1 MNNFLTTLN
10 LLKAKGLI
18 LATDVDSILND
29 VTNSDSDALDGVTE
43 KAQSLGGATYK
54 LVIIVAII
62 IFVIGG
68 VIAFIKLFLSNSQQ
82 RTEIKADL
90 VWKIVAII
98 GAAAVIG
105 IITVLFSL
113 GGNLF

>member
-29 VTNSDSDALDGVTE
+29 VTNSDSDALNGVTE

-54 LVIIVAII
+54 LVIIIAMI
-62 IFVIGG
+62 IFAVGG
-68 VIAFIKLFLSNSQQ
+68 VVAFIKLFLSNSQQ
-82 RTEIKADL
+82 RTEIKGDI
-90 VWKIVAII
+90 VWKALAII

-105 IITVLFSL
+105 LITTLFSL